1 MEQLLTPHQCQ
12 YVAWLLTRR
21 AAGDSIESLATTL
34 ASAFGVR
41 LRRFREAKKL
51 TLQQV
56 ADAVGCTKAYIWE
69 LEMKEGQR
77 PSAERVQALAKVL
90 GVTMEDIM
98 GEPMPQVPEA
108 SPEDVAFF
116 RAYAGMTEAEK
127 DRVRQALKIIFP
139 DKDLPET
146 KR

>member
-1 MEQLLTPHQCQ
+1 M
-12 YVAWLLTRR
+12 
-21 AAGDSIESLATTL
+21 
-34 ASAFGVR
+34 ASAFGAR
-41 LRRFREAKKL
+41 LRRLREAKKL

-77 PSAERVQALAKVL
+77 PSAERVQALARVL

-139 DKDLPET
+139 DKDLPES